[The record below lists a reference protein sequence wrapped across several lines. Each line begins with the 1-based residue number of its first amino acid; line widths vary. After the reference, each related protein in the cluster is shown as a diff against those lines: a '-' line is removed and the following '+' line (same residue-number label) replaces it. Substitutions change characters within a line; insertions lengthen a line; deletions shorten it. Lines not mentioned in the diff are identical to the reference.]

1 MDLFSFLQLDD
12 FSTELLSLISHIVD
26 VSVDISQVLSTGVNP
41 CNDEVGES
49 NVHGDVKKSMDVYAH
64 KRFFEI
70 MPKCDALLGIAS
82 EESEL
87 PIFKLSPT
95 PNSKYL
101 LAVDPLDGSSNLDM
115 NISVG
120 TIFSIFVNDD
130 HEKISADIFLKPG
143 SSQLVSGYFIY
154 GPMTQ
159 LVLTWGNGS
168 HIFTLDR
175 FHRVYHLHKR
185 SITIPNMTSEF
196 AINLSNLRFWSPP
209 VQKYVNRCLEG
220 DAGPRKRHFN
230 MRWVASM
237 VADVHR
243 LLMRGGVFL
252 YPSDS
257 REKTKFGRLRL
268 LYEVSP
274 ISWIVEQA
282 GGLTTDGYVSSL
294 LDVVPL
300 SLHQRVSTILGSS
313 EEVLYIKSIFNE

>member
-12 FSTELLSLISHIVD
+12 FPTELLSLISHIVD
-26 VSVDISQVLSTGVNP
+26 VSIDVSQVLSTGVNP
-41 CNDEVGES
+41 CNNEVGEL
-49 NVHGDVKKSMDVYAH
+49 NVHGDVKKSMDMYAH
-64 KRFFEI
+64 ERFFEI
-70 MPKCDALLGIAS
+70 IPKCPYLLGIAS
-82 EESEL
+82 EESVH
-87 PIFKLSPT
+87 PIFQSSPT
-95 PNSKYL
+95 IESKYL

-120 TIFSIFVNDD
+120 TIFSIFVNDS
-130 HEKISADIFLKPG
+130 HEKLSDEVFLKTG

-159 LVLTWGNGS
+159 LVLTWGKGT
-168 HIFTLDR
+168 HIFTLDKS
-175 FHRVYHLHKR
+175 HRVYRLYKR
-185 SITIPNMTSEF
+185 SITIPAMTSEF
-196 AINLSNLRFWSPP
+196 SINLSNLRFWSPP
-209 VQKYVNRCLEG
+209 VQKYVTSCLEG
-220 DAGPRKRHFN
+220 EVGPRQRNFN

-257 REKTKFGRLRL
+257 REKTKHGRLRL
-268 LYEVSP
+268 LYEVNP

-294 LDVVPL
+294 LDVVPH
-300 SLHQRVSTILGSS
+300 SLHQRVSTILGSL